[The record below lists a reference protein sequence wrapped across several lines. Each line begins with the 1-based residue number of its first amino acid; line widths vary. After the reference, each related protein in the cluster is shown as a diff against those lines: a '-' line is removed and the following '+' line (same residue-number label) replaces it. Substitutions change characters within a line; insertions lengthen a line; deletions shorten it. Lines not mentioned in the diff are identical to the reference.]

1 MRAIVITPNNDAVTR
16 ALEEAVDRERSE
28 WKAKKIKV
36 EWGQGELYLSHV
48 FFRLV
53 RTVAFQEQ
61 ALKNARR
68 EVARM
73 LPDFERGVDYE
84 VTLR

>member
-1 MRAIVITPNNDAVTR
+1 MKAIVITPLNDQVTL
-16 ALEEAVDRERSE
+16 ALEEAIERESRE
-28 WKAKKIKV
+28 WKAKKVKV
-36 EWGQGELYLSHV
+36 DWGRGELLLSHV

-53 RTVAFQEQ
+53 RTVAQKDQ
-61 ALKNARR
+61 ALKNART

-73 LPDFERGVDYE
+73 LPDFERGLDYE